1 MSAFLEELSE
11 EILREQN
18 FSKMYCDIANAK
30 YESGNYEHA
39 IIACQQSLQINPNQY
54 FPLFLQGQI
63 YSFKNDYPLSIFYFS
78 KALKVKKTFNL
89 FLQRGISKFKLNDY
103 KDALN
108 DFKEAI
114 SLNPEYTPSY
124 YFMADCKYE
133 LENYASAVLDLNF
146 AIGLSDKQNRI
157 DKSLNKMDE
166 FFAHSGDDLLYELR
180 ALCKY
185 EMDYFKDAIE
195 DFNEAIE
202 IKPTDDLCLYHR
214 AQCKYELEDNKG
226 ALFDLDNSL
235 KLDPSYYGFCLRG
248 DVKIKLEDYRG
259 AIEDFNKA
267 IEINPNFYL
276 DYQSRGECKL
286 NLKQYKGA
294 IEDFNKAIE
303 INPENEESIKLRKQC
318 MQKLDDISDAFIN
331 SLLLKLNV

>member
-1 MSAFLEELSE
+1 
-11 EILREQN
+11 
-18 FSKMYCDIANAK
+18 
-30 YESGNYEHA
+30 
-39 IIACQQSLQINPNQY
+39 
-54 FPLFLQGQI
+54 
-63 YSFKNDYPLSIFYFS
+63 
-78 KALKVKKTFNL
+78 VKKTFNL

-133 LENYASAVLDLNF
+133 LENYASAVLDLNC

-157 DKSLNKMDE
+157 DKSLNRMDE

-248 DVKIKLEDYRG
+248 DVKIKLDDYRG
-259 AIEDFNKA
+259 AIE
-267 IEINPNFYL
+267 
-276 DYQSRGECKL
+276 
-286 NLKQYKGA
+286 
-294 IEDFNKAIE
+294 
-303 INPENEESIKLRKQC
+303 
-318 MQKLDDISDAFIN
+318 
-331 SLLLKLNV
+331 